1 MKHYQKL
8 LVLTLLCL
16 LTPLLTLAQ
25 KNTYNFKQ
33 AIAALN
39 DKDIAKAKKLIF
51 MDMGGNTKDPYD
63 LFLLSLAYS
72 IEKNVDSAFISIDQ
86 AIKYMPKSD
95 ETYLYQAYN
104 YRAKL

>member
-51 MDMGGNTKDPYD
+51 NP
-63 LFLLSLAYS
+63 LAEL
-72 IEKNVDSAFISIDQ
+72 I
-86 AIKYMPKSD
+86 
-95 ETYLYQAYN
+95 
-104 YRAKL
+104 